1 MATSFLNNTRWTLLK
16 SKPQPVSVVRMS
28 QLRMEKTGL
37 SDVPELAVPAGYVMR
52 TFREG
57 DEAGLAVIYAVSK
70 LDKDTVE
77 IVRQDILA
85 DPCFTPDRVFIAEYN
100 GEIVGTA
107 STWIAPD
114 ELDAGYLHMVG
125 VLDAHRG
132 KRLGAALT
140 CAALR
145 YSRFEGYDIQR
156 LMTDDWREDAIRLYI
171 NLGFYPLVTD
181 ESHPMRW
188 EAIGRRL
195 GRPDIMERM
204 RVASAPRGESL
215 LTKLRR
221 KVGSVSFIG
230 LQ

>member
-1 MATSFLNNTRWTLLK
+1 MATSFLNNTRWTVLK
-16 SKPQPVSVVRMS
+16 SKPEPVSVERMS

-37 SDVPELAVPAGYVMR
+37 SDVPQLAVPDGYVMR
-52 TFREG
+52 TFRDG
-57 DEAGLAVIYAVSK
+57 DESALARIYAVSK

-77 IVRQDILA
+77 IVRQDILG
-85 DPCFTPDRVFIAEYN
+85 DPCFTPDRVFVAEHD

-125 VLDAHRG
+125 VLDGHRG

-145 YSRFEGYDIQR
+145 YSRQEGFDIQR
-156 LMTDDWREDAIRLYI
+156 LMTDDWREDAIRLYV
-171 NLGFYPLVTD
+171 NLGFYPLITD
-181 ESHPMRW
+181 ASHPMRW
-188 EAIGRRL
+188 EAIARRI
-195 GRPDIMERM
+195 GRPDIMDHM
-204 RVASAPRGESL
+204 RIAPAPRGESF

-221 KVGSVSFIG
+221 IVSSVGITG
-230 LQ
+230 P